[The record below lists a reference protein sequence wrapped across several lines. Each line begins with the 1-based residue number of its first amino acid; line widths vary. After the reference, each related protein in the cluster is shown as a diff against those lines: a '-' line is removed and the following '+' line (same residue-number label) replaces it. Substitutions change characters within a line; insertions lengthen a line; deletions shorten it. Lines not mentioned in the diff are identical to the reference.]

1 MWNYLKKSDRDKY
14 KTYITNFAS
23 LSEAF
28 SQKADSD
35 AQSQIVV
42 TPIINSKFQETVFQ
56 KAFNAVGEDIANT
69 SYDASVIVD
78 DNHKYLVGI
87 KSFSYQSGDQ
97 KIAQFKGQSA
107 SWSEKFGDIK
117 FNASISKDKSS
128 ADRLNYSIY
137 YEIAEDIANLRN
149 QRIESSKAQIRG
161 FKSDEVSVESVYH
174 VLMPTAKESIPQI
187 HVGETSYLPIDIQQL
202 EILGATS
209 LDKPMNF
216 KFTDGNHIYKY
227 TFADS
232 QLLMAFNNKEIVVET
247 WDVNYIEDPFYLFEN
262 LHHLAGKEIDDNIEM
277 TVSWMIPNKN
287 LEVEASSGFNGFNG
301 GSKLSRK
308 DGYREKRIDAIIK
321 KYQNNLGK
329 SQLEYIESELTR
341 LLIPK
346 YRNDQETTLMRQI
359 RAELMNQ
366 LESYNND
373 DLVNDVEKL
382 IFRDA
387 NEVYI
392 PIPDSKHFHNEFPNF
407 FGPNIGTFI
416 DGSKGKLALE
426 KGERT
431 FTLRFLPSGDEIE
444 AYINQDNGKAI
455 QSTKNQAI
463 LGEWIVNQVFQL
475 KRREPLTYQKLVDLQ
490 INAIRLIKYKK
501 SKVISIEF
509 TWIDIENPPADA
521 IGWVAKNK
529 IT

>member
-1 MWNYLKKSDRDKY
+1 MWNYLKKVDKEKY

-28 SQKADSD
+28 SQKSESD
-35 AQSQIVV
+35 GDNKPIV

-56 KAFNAVGEDIANT
+56 KAFSAVGEDIANT
-69 SYDASVIVD
+69 SFDASVIVD
-78 DNHKYLVGI
+78 DTHKYLVGI
-87 KSFSYQSGDQ
+87 KSFGFQSGDQ

-107 SWSEKFGDIK
+107 GWAENFGEIK
-117 FNASISKDKSS
+117 FNASISKDKTS
-128 ADRLNYSIY
+128 ADKLNAPIY
-137 YEIAEDIANLRN
+137 YRIAEDIAKLRN

-161 FKSDEVSVESVYH
+161 FKSDDINVESVYH
-174 VLMPTAKESIPQI
+174 VLMPTAKDHHPQI
-187 HVGETSYLPIDIQQL
+187 HVGETSYLPIDIDQL

-216 KFTDGNHIYKY
+216 KFTDGRHVYKY

-232 QLLMAFNNKEIVVET
+232 QLLMAFNNKEIIVES
-247 WDVNYIEDPFYLFEN
+247 WDVDYIEDPFYLFEN
-262 LHHLAGKEIDDNIEM
+262 LHTLVTKEADDNIEM

-308 DGYREKRIDAIIK
+308 NGYREKRIADLLDQFFSYLTK
-321 KYQNNLGK
+321 DQLNYLNESLYQ
-329 SQLEYIESELTR
+329 

-346 YRNDQETTLMRQI
+346 YRTNEETRKMREDRQEFMSNI
-359 RAELMNQ
+359 ESFASPEL
-366 LESYNND
+366 
-373 DLVNDVEKL
+373 LVAIEKL
-382 IFRDA
+382 IYRDA

-392 PIPDSKHFHNEFPNF
+392 PIPDSINFHKAYPNF
-407 FGPNIGTFI
+407 FGDSIGTFKE
-416 DGSKGKLALE
+416 GSRGKLALD
-426 KGERT
+426 KRDRT

-444 AYINQDNGKAI
+444 AYINQENGKAI

-475 KRREPLTYQKLVDLQ
+475 KRREALTYQKLIDLH
-490 INAIRLIKYKK
+490 INAIRLIKYRN
-501 SKVISIEF
+501 SKVIGIEF
-509 TWIDIENPPADA
+509 TWIDIENPPKDA
-521 IGWVAKNK
+521 IGWVSNK
-529 IT
+529 K